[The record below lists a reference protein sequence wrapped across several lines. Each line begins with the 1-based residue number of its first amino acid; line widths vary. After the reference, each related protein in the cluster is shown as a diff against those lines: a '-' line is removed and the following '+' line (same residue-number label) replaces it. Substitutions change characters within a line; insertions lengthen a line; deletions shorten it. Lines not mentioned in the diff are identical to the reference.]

1 MPGEVSER
9 LKERDWKSRGRL
21 TLPRGFESLPL
32 RFCPDS
38 DGGELRHDDSR
49 AVSLPDVLLLAGACL
64 LFAYAAVVATLA
76 LAGRRAQARAL
87 GGFVPDCAI
96 LFARLARDP
105 AVPRRRRLALVAV
118 AAYLASPIDLV
129 PDFLPVAG
137 QADDALL
144 VALALRWLVRGAGPA
159 LLERH
164 WPGPDRSL
172 AVLLRL
178 AGASRREA

>member
-1 MPGEVSER
+1 
-9 LKERDWKSRGRL
+9 
-21 TLPRGFESLPL
+21 
-32 RFCPDS
+32 
-38 DGGELRHDDSR
+38 
-49 AVSLPDVLLLAGACL
+49 VSLANTLLLAVACL
-64 LFAYAAVVATLA
+64 LGAYLA
-76 LAGRRAQARAL
+76 LVAALVLTGRRAQARAV
-87 GGFVPDCAI
+87 GGFVPDCAV

-144 VALALRWLVRGAGPA
+144 VALVLRWLVRGGGPE

-164 WPGPDRSL
+164 WPGPGSSL
-172 AVLLRL
+172 RVVLRL
-178 AGASRREA
+178 AGVSHPRKA